1 MPSPS
6 LNTCAAVWINGMPM
20 HNLPP
25 HRIVP
30 FGNNALLLRF
40 EIDDPNS
47 ILPLIWTLAQTFR
60 RDATLGAIDVIA
72 TMHEIAV
79 HFPYGTPLSDKA
91 HHIET
96 LLHHISP
103 KNSHRA
109 AKHCIPVCY
118 DFEYAP
124 DLPEL
129 LRMKGLS
136 LEEFVQLHT
145 NRTYRVGFIGFMP
158 GFGYLTGLDE
168 RLPTPRKANPSM
180 RISAGSVAIGAS
192 FCGIYPLQ
200 SPGGWHIIGRTP
212 LRIFHPHRDPPCL
225 LQPGDVVVFRPID
238 RDEFQQLINKADQ

>member
-1 MPSPS
+1 
-6 LNTCAAVWINGMPM
+6 M

-30 FGNNALLLRF
+30 YGNNALLLRF

-118 DFEYAP
+118 DFEYTP

-168 RLPTPRKANPSM
+168 RLHTPRKANPSI
-180 RISAGSVAIGAS
+180 RIPAGSVAIGAS